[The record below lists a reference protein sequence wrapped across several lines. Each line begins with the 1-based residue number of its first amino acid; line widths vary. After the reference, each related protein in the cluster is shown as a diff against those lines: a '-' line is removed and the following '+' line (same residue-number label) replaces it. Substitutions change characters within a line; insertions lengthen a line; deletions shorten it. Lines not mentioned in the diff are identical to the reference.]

1 MGRDL
6 TKEMILS
13 LDAMGGDAAPDVV
26 IEGAEIALLRHPKI
40 KFLLHGDEALLNP
53 LLERHPSVAAAS
65 QVVHA
70 EASVSMEDKISE
82 AVRRGRNTSMWRAI
96 DSVRQDEAR
105 AVISAGNT
113 GALMAMGKI
122 QLKTMPG
129 ISRPA
134 IAALWPTIKGET
146 VVLDLGANLETDEK
160 QLVDFAIMGEAFARV
175 ELGIRHPAVGLLN
188 IGEEELKGHDE
199 IRGAAQLLRTS
210 VTDMNFIGFVE
221 GSDIGLGEVDVV
233 VTDGFTGNIA
243 LKTAEGT
250 ARQFAVML
258 STAMRRTWISKLG
271 GLLAS
276 SAFRAL
282 KQKMD
287 PNQSNGGV
295 LLGLNGLV
303 IKSHGGTDKSG
314 FASAIDVAIH
324 MAESEYSDI
333 IRRRLASLEKARN
346 GSDVANDGDDKRSSA
361 AAAATNAV

>member
-1 MGRDL
+1 MGREL

-40 KFLLHGDEALLNP
+40 KFLLHGDEALLKP

-65 QVVHA
+65 EVIHA

-82 AVRRGRNTSMWRAI
+82 AVRRGRNTSMWKAI

-146 VVLDLGANLETDEK
+146 VVLDLGANLECDEK

-175 ELGIRHPAVGLLN
+175 ELGIR
-188 IGEEELKGHDE
+188 
-199 IRGAAQLLRTS
+199 T
-210 VTDMNFIGFVE
+210 
-221 GSDIGLGEVDVV
+221 
-233 VTDGFTGNIA
+233 
-243 LKTAEGT
+243 
-250 ARQFAVML
+250 L
-258 STAMRRTWISKLG
+258 SG
-271 GLLAS
+271 C
-276 SAFRAL
+276 
-282 KQKMD
+282 
-287 PNQSNGGV
+287 
-295 LLGLNGLV
+295 
-303 IKSHGGTDKSG
+303 
-314 FASAIDVAIH
+314 
-324 MAESEYSDI
+324 
-333 IRRRLASLEKARN
+333 
-346 GSDVANDGDDKRSSA
+346 
-361 AAAATNAV
+361 

>member
-1 MGRDL
+1 
-6 TKEMILS
+6 MILS

-40 KFLLHGDEALLNP
+40 KFLLHGNEALLAP
-53 LLERHPSVAAAS
+53 LLARHPSVAAAS
-65 QVVHA
+65 EIVHA
-70 EASVSMEDKISE
+70 EASVSMEDKPSE

-96 DSVRQDEAR
+96 NSVRQNEAR
-105 AVISAGNT
+105 AIVSAGNT
-113 GALMAMGKI
+113 GALMAMGLI

-134 IAALWPTIKGET
+134 IAALWPSIKGET
-146 VVLDLGANLETDEK
+146 VVLDLGANLEADEK

-175 ELGIRHPAVGLLN
+175 ELGLRHPAVGLLN

-199 IRGAAQLLRTS
+199 IRGAAQTLRTS
-210 VTDMNFIGFVE
+210 MDKMNFIGFVE

-250 ARQFAVML
+250 ARQFATLL

-271 GLLAS
+271 GLLAA

-282 KQKMD
+282 KHKMD

-303 IKSHGGTDKSG
+303 IKSHGGTDKNG
-314 FASAIDVAIH
+314 FAAAIEVALD
-324 MAESEYSDI
+324 MAESEYAEI
-333 IRRRLASLEKARN
+333 IHRRLASLEEARK
-346 GSDVANDGDDKRSSA
+346 VAKDKEGETEALPDA
-361 AAAATNAV
+361 AQNVVG

>member
-1 MGRDL
+1 
-6 TKEMILS
+6 MILS

-40 KFLLHGDEALLNP
+40 KFLLHGDEALLAP
-53 LLERHPSVAAAS
+53 LLVNHPSVAAAS
-65 QVVHA
+65 EIVHA
-70 EASVSMEDKISE
+70 EASVSMEDKPSE

-96 DSVRQDEAR
+96 NSVRQDEAR
-105 AVISAGNT
+105 AIISAGNT
-113 GALMAMGKI
+113 GALMAMGLI

-146 VVLDLGANLETDEK
+146 VVLDLGANLEADEK

-175 ELGIRHPAVGLLN
+175 ELGLRHPAVGLLN

-199 IRGAAQLLRTS
+199 IRNAAQTLRTS
-210 VTDMNFIGFVE
+210 MDKMNFIGFVE

-250 ARQFAVML
+250 ARQFATLL
-258 STAMRRTWISKLG
+258 STAMRRTWLSKLG
-271 GLLAS
+271 GLLAA

-303 IKSHGGTDKSG
+303 IKSHGGTDKNG
-314 FASAIDVAIH
+314 FASAIEVALD
-324 MAESEYSDI
+324 MAESEYAEI
-333 IRRRLASLEKARN
+333 IHRRLASLEEARKSARN
-346 GSDVANDGDDKRSSA
+346 NDADAQASTDA
-361 AAAATNAV
+361 AQNVVG